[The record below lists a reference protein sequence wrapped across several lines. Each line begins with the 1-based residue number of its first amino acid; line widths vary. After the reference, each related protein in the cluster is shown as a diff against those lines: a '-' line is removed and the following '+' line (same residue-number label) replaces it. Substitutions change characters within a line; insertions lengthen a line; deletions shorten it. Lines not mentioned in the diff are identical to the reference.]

1 MSRLSDALK
10 NISYTFSA
18 NIIIL
23 LISGVLTLVVPKL
36 LGPEEYGYWQLY
48 VFYMSYVGLFHL
60 GWCDGVYLRYGGR
73 N

>member
-36 LGPEEYGYWQLY
+36 LGPEEYGYWQL
-48 VFYMSYVGLFHL
+48 
-60 GWCDGVYLRYGGR
+60 
-73 N
+73 